1 MKNAYE
7 VLIGPLPETA
17 RLRDQWIA
25 LEERSRASYFLS
37 WAWIG
42 SWLELIRD
50 RHADARL
57 VSVRRDATTVA
68 LGVVTARRRFLGLG
82 PLHVRLH
89 EVGDQ
94 VLDNLTIEYNGL
106 LAQAG
111 HEKAALTAVVE
122 HMARHDKRWLT
133 FYLPGVD
140 VDDVDFEGLQSSA
153 LELRTRLRAT
163 HFVDLKPLR
172 VGGDD
177 YLGALPSRVRGS
189 VRRTERRL
197 ADAFGAV
204 DVDKA
209 GSLAQKREFFAE
221 LVRLHLA
228 YWASRGDSGAFS
240 DPRILQFHDRL
251 IGMSSDDAGVQLV
264 RLRAGNHVVGYVYNI
279 VWRNRAYYYQAGID
293 YAGCGHLGSPGLLLL
308 SHAVQGA
315 LAEGLDRYEFMAGD
329 ARYKRKLG
337 TREGKM
343 AWLSIDRIGWASR
356 VRHVWWSMKRS
367 GSY

>member
-1 MKNAYE
+1 MKSAYE
-7 VLIGPLPETA
+7 VHIGPLPETA

-25 LEERSRASYFLS
+25 LEAHSKASYFIS

-42 SWLELIRD
+42 SWLELIGD

-57 VSVRRDATTVA
+57 VSVHRDAATVA
-68 LGVVTARRRFLGLG
+68 LGVITARRRFLGLG

-89 EVGDQ
+89 EIGDQ
-94 VLDNLTIEYNGL
+94 ALDNLTIEYNGL

-111 HEKAALTAVVE
+111 HEKPALTAVVE

-172 VGGDD
+172 AGDGD
-177 YLGALPSRVRGS
+177 YLAVLPSKVRSS
-189 VRRTERRL
+189 VRSTQRRL
-197 ADAFGAV
+197 ASAFGAV
-204 DVDKA
+204 GVDKA
-209 GSLAQKREFFAE
+209 ANLAQKREFFAD
-221 LVRLHLA
+221 LVRLHQA
-228 YWASRGDSGAFS
+228 YWASRGDGGAFT

-251 IGMSSDDAGVQLV
+251 IGMSGDGMGIQLL
-264 RLRAGNHVVGYVYNI
+264 RLRAGSHVVGYVYNI

-315 LAEGLDRYEFMAGD
+315 LADGLDRYEFMAGD

-337 TREGKM
+337 TGEGKM

-356 VRHVWWSMKRS
+356 ARHVWWSMKRS